1 MKRSARGFT
10 LIEVLIA
17 VIVLGVGVVALASSS
32 AMVTR
37 MIGRGKMATRA
48 SQVASQ
54 RLEVLRLLAYS
65 TTPKCTSGQ
74 FANGTSASNWQG
86 VTEKWIITASGS
98 SRTIVDSVKYN
109 TASGGTHTDVLTTII
124 EC

>member
-54 RLEVLRLLAYS
+54 RLEALRLLAHS
-65 TTPKCTSGQ
+65 TTPKCTAL
-74 FANGTSASNWQG
+74 ANGTSTSNLG